1 MGGGYR
7 AGFEKNSEKLRFCGN
22 TGVQKIQYTS
32 TDVAPAFF
40 YFLDFMRY
48 CRKTETVKVISNQ
61 KEYLQEQAEIS
72 KCQF

>member
-1 MGGGYR
+1 MGGGVIELVLKKIPKNC
-7 AGFEKNSEKLRFCGN
+7 GFA
-22 TGVQKIQYTS
+22 VIQEFKKFS
-32 TDVAPAFF
+32 TLLYVAPAFF